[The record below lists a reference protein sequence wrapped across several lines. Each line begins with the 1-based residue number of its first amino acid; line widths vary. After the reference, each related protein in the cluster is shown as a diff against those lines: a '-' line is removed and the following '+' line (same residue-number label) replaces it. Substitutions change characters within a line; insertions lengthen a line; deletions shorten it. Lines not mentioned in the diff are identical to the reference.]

1 MNLIPIEN
9 NKSLYRDS
17 ESGAILNC
25 SSSDYESY
33 LQHKKSLIDKQD
45 EIETLKNEVSEIKD
59 MMKLI
64 LSKLDSNS

>member
-9 NKSLYRDS
+9 NKSLYRDM
-17 ESGAILNC
+17 ESGAVLNC
-25 SSSDYESY
+25 SSSDYDSY
-33 LQHKKSLIDKQD
+33 LQHKNSLIEKQD
-45 EIETLKNEVSEIKD
+45 EIQYLKNEVGEIKN